1 MQSIADTPPPEHIAV
16 NGKLYQCNIDY
27 RVWAKIM
34 LTAQENLYGATN
46 SEEQVIHNLA
56 TFADMQILAFNQVIP
71 EPAMDTL
78 QAMFEFMRGYPRENN
93 GYNQEET
100 DGGAK
105 TYSFKHDMNLILL
118 AIRNQSG
125 INLSYRR
132 TEPFHWWLFL
142 LEFQSL
148 TSEHLIV
155 NVMAWR
161 GYEGNDKEM
170 VTRRNRVALPKEYT
184 RSELVMQEQLRDTF
198 YNT

>member
-1 MQSIADTPPPEHIAV
+1 MQSIADTSPPEYIAV
-16 NGKLYQCNIDY
+16 NGKQYQCNVDY
-27 RVWAKIM
+27 RVWAQILLM
-34 LTAQENLYGATN
+34 AQENLYDATT
-46 SEEQVIHNLA
+46 SEAQVIHNLT
-56 TFADMQILAFNQVIP
+56 TFADMQKLAFNRVIP

-78 QAMFEFMRGYPRENN
+78 QAMFTFMRGYPRENN
-93 GYNQEET
+93 GYNNEET
-100 DGGAK
+100 ETGAK

-125 INLSYRR
+125 IDLSYRR
-132 TEPFHWWLFL
+132 ISPFHWWLFL

-170 VTRRNRVALPKEYT
+170 IKRRNRVALPKEYT
-184 RSELVMQEQLRDTF
+184 RSELAMQEQLQDMF